1 MSYSESIKN
10 CTLNVNEYIVS
21 INITKYNMKSTQA
34 TPYWVTLVKHDPFNG
49 ESTSRTTNKFC
60 TAQEAL
66 MRYACYLKD
75 EVQSFNLEDAVLAEI
90 NHMGIEWHEDQQ
102 TGE

>member
-1 MSYSESIKN
+1 
-10 CTLNVNEYIVS
+10 
-21 INITKYNMKSTQA
+21 
-34 TPYWVTLVKHDPFNG
+34 
-49 ESTSRTTNKFC
+49 
-60 TAQEAL
+60 